1 MGLYCEFFH
10 HADDNQIGFDPEF
23 PRKNNAKDALRLRVR
38 NLNNH
43 LHFRIAE
50 AGISPTHFQADTFPP
65 VFRDHINVMHDAVN
79 TGLLVKNADAV
90 LKVSDNLSLTRND
103 EVITFINRNLEPYR
117 GYHQFMRALPK
128 LLKLRPE
135 AHVVLLGGNKVSY
148 GEKAPEGKTWKQIYI
163 DEVKDQ
169 ISEQDWAR
177 VHFMGR
183 VPYESFLAMLHVSRV
198 HVYLTYPF
206 VLSWSLLEAM
216 SAECAIVASDTAP
229 VKEAT
234 IEGENGVLVDF
245 S

>member
-1 MGLYCEFFH
+1 MC
-10 HADDNQIGFDPEF
+10 
-23 PRKNNAKDALRLRVR
+23 

-50 AGISPTHFQADTFPP
+50 AGVSLTHLQADTFPA
-65 VFRDHINVMHDAVN
+65 VFRDQITVMHDGVD

-117 GYHQFMRALPK
+117 GYHQSMRTLPK

-135 AHVVLLGGNKVSY
+135 AHVVLLGGNEVSY

-206 VLSWSLLEAM
+206 VLS
-216 SAECAIVASDTAP
+216 
-229 VKEAT
+229 
-234 IEGENGVLVDF
+234 
-245 S
+245 